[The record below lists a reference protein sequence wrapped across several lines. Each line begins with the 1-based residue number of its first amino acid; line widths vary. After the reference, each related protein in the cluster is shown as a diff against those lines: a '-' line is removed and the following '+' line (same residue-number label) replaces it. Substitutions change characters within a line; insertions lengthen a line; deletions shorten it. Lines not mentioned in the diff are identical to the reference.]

1 MGAIDQATFNFNP
14 QIGLAVAVM
23 VGFLVFAVAL
33 DLTWEQFRRVL
44 REPKAPGI
52 GLLAQYLILPAVAFG
67 VGLMMAATPSI
78 ALGLLLVACCPAGA
92 LSNYLTGVARG
103 SVATSVSM
111 TAISTL
117 TSIVAT
123 PLLFAFWA
131 SLNPATS
138 AVLQQISI
146 DPKRVVMVLVIMLI
160 APIGAGMFIRAR
172 HPGTADRIR
181 RWVRRLAGFVF
192 AVVVAILLLGN
203 AKVLG
208 SFAAAALLPV
218 LVTFAVAAALGWG
231 LAWASGLM
239 AAHRRAVTLE
249 VAFQNVA
256 LAIGLAVAFFPELAG
271 VAITSILWGVVHLT
285 VGLAIA
291 AVWMRVPIADATA

>member
-1 MGAIDQATFNFNP
+1 MEAIDQAAFNFNP

-33 DLTWEQFRRVL
+33 DLTWDQFRRVV
-44 REPKAPGI
+44 RNPKAPGI
-52 GLLAQYLILPAVAFG
+52 GLLAQYLILPAAAFA
-67 VGLMMAATPSI
+67 VGLLMADTPSI

-117 TSIVAT
+117 TSVAAT

-146 DPKRVVMVLVIMLI
+146 DPKRVVLVLVIMLV
-160 APIGAGMFIRAR
+160 APITAGMLIRAR
-172 HPGTADRIR
+172 RPGTADRIR
-181 RWVRRLAGFVF
+181 GWARRGAGIVF

-203 AKVLG
+203 SEVLG
-208 SFAAAALLPV
+208 SFAHSALPPV
-218 LVTFAVAAALGWG
+218 LITFAVAVALGWG
-231 LAWASGLM
+231 LARAAGL
-239 AAHRRAVTLE
+239 AAAERRAVALE

-285 VGLAIA
+285 VGFALAA
-291 AVWMRVPIADATA
+291 AWMRVPVADAAA

>member
-1 MGAIDQATFNFNP
+1 MK
-14 QIGLAVAVM
+14 
-23 VGFLVFAVAL
+23 
-33 DLTWEQFRRVL
+33 
-44 REPKAPGI
+44 PKAPGI
-52 GLLAQYLILPAVAFG
+52 GLLAQYLVLPAVAFG
-67 VGLMMAATPSI
+67 IGLLMADTPSI

-117 TSIVAT
+117 TSVVAT

-160 APIGAGMFIRAR
+160 APITAGMFIRAR

-181 RWVRRLAGFVF
+181 LWVRRIAGIVF

-203 AKVLG
+203 VKVLG
-208 SFAAAALLPV
+208 NFAASALPPV
-218 LVTFAVAAALGWG
+218 LVTFAVAVALGWG
-231 LAWASGLM
+231 LARVSGLL
-239 AAHRRAVTLE
+239 AADRRAVALE

-256 LAIGLAVAFFPELAG
+256 LAIGLAVAFFPGLAG

-285 VGLAIA
+285 LGFAIA
-291 AVWMRVPIADATA
+291 AMWMRMPLGEDLRA